1 LAAVTID
8 LVVVEVDAGG
18 DQHDEIAATTQSTT
32 GQNGGHRGD

>member
-18 DQHDEIAATTQSTT
+18 DQHDEDRSHDPVD
-32 GQNGGHRGD
+32 HRRVLAEPR